1 MVTKDF
7 DVCEIVCWARIQA
20 FLRCARILLHIRSCA
35 ERECSEP
42 KPNPNATYFFLIQTH
57 FASHQYSLHDILSWL
72 GVQNA
77 CDKERT
83 SKQEHTE
90 YGTPYRWQFPTLL
103 LLLGSSLL
111 FHSKCECR
119 SLISWVKKSL
129 WLQRMATIEQR
140 TPLYS
145 FNGPTYLCTHMRPT
159 QFAKQNNVQL
169 SCCYAKD
176 VPLHPENRDLN
187 TDALHNKLLARL
199 RRHDQ
204 ETGQRSPSASWHR
217 TTECDEFMKQQFPVL
232 VEGKGS
238 LFHYPTFHLSHSKHD
253 GAYTEIIHSP
263 CAEHALF

>member
-1 MVTKDF
+1 MIFCLGLEYRMPATKKGR
-7 DVCEIVCWARIQA
+7 ANKNTLNMA
-20 FLRCARILLHIRSCA
+20 LRTGDS
-35 ERECSEP
+35 
-42 KPNPNATYFFLIQTH
+42 
-57 FASHQYSLHDILSWL
+57 
-72 GVQNA
+72 
-77 CDKERT
+77 
-83 SKQEHTE
+83 
-90 YGTPYRWQFPTLL
+90 FPTLL

-145 FNGPTYLCTHMRPT
+145 FNGPTYLCTHVRPS

-253 GAYTEIIHSP
+253 GAYTEIIHSS